1 MSERKMKQVIFAVL
15 LAGLSLKSYAVD
27 QAIIDHNNS
36 IFEIK
41 RYVEVIKDKT
51 MPQLIRQREFSN
63 LANEFSE
70 PAGNWDL
77 LKISVLDI
85 ISADAEFWSQE
96 IKNYPAVQEKL
107 INDFSLDWYQE
118 TTSNFGQKQRL
129 SIVEIT
135 KRLED
140 LEIEKKMLNELL
152 GKLKSV
158 KPTTL

>member
-1 MSERKMKQVIFAVL
+1 MLEIYMNKIIFTVL
-15 LAGLSLKSYAVD
+15 LAGLSLNTYAVD
-27 QAIIDHNNS
+27 QAIINLNNS

-51 MPQLIRQREFSN
+51 TPQVIRQREFSN
-63 LANEFSE
+63 LANEFSD

-77 LKISVLDI
+77 LKVSVLDI
-85 ISADAEFWSQE
+85 INTDVEFWSQE

-107 INDFSLDWYQE
+107 INDFSLDWYQD
-118 TTSNFGQKQRL
+118 TTSNYEQKQQL
-129 SIVEIT
+129 SIVEIS
-135 KRLED
+135 KRMED
-140 LEIEKKMLNELL
+140 LEIEKKMLKELL